1 MTPHLARVTLA
12 GFVLLAAGVT
22 ANALYRQ
29 GPVDRPARKPSA
41 EPVRSEA
48 QRQSAVPSAT
58 SKTAKKDKTAE
69 RTAPEPAAA
78 PVKAAQQGGQGLKVR
93 MVRVAT
99 VGEAPAEEVDADTV
113 REVQAELSKRG
124 FGPLVADGAMS
135 PATRAAIMAFEQEHR
150 LPLTGEASQEL
161 LKLIV
166 FGTPPAAGA
175 SGLPEVRSPQA
186 QAVIREV
193 QQLLADQGYRPGAS
207 DGRLSAETVAAI
219 RTFEADQG
227 LVPKGLISVALLE
240 RLQSGMAAGGRHP
253 AQ

>member
-29 GPVDRPARKPSA
+29 GPVERPARKPAA
-41 EPVRSEA
+41 EPIRAEP